1 MDTPD
6 ENTTA
11 TTRPLF
17 GNKMA
22 LAAVENT
29 QAEAEAAAVAQ
40 DEAMTAEAEDQ
51 PETTTDVQA
60 QAEAPATDEDN
71 AEVMDDEA
79 VTGDY
84 HAEPVEDDRLV
95 DPVNEEA
102 AHEAADE
109 PEVPVEVDNTAV
121 ENLPVDEQN
130 AVTEVLDT
138 VVDTVADEPSTEEV
152 QAAGEVEA
160 SAEDHAEAA
169 EETATAL
176 AAPVEDAAEV
186 EQDAETDTT
195 AVETVKVEPEAPATE
210 DAKSVEELQAERQ
223 KLDDEIKAK
232 VDAQKASVIAQIKT
246 VAETYG
252 ITANELVEAMGGL
265 KSKRKGVPAQPKYRD
280 PATGVIWSGRGKEPA
295 WIKGQDRTKFAI

>member
-6 ENTTA
+6 ENKTAA

-29 QAEAEAAAVAQ
+29 QAEAEAVAQ
-40 DEAMTAEAEDQ
+40 DEAMTAEAEEQ
-51 PETTTDVQA
+51 PEATTDVQA
-60 QAEAPATDEDN
+60 QAEAPATEEDN
-71 AEVMDDEA
+71 AEVVTDDA
-79 VTGDY
+79 VTGDC
-84 HAEPVEDDRLV
+84 HAEPVEDTALV

-109 PEVPVEVDNTAV
+109 PEVAVEVDNTTV

-138 VVDTVADEPSTEEV
+138 VVDAVAEEPSTEEV

-169 EETATAL
+169 DETAAAL

-210 DAKSVEELQAERQ
+210 DAKTVEELQAERQ
-223 KLDDEIKAK
+223 KLDDEIKSK

-252 ITANELVEAMGGL
+252 ITADELVEAMGGL
-265 KSKRKGVPAQPKYRD
+265 KSKRKGVPAKPKYRD